1 MLLKDKVAIITGG
14 GRGIGRAIALR
25 YAKEGAKVVIAEIV
39 KENAEKV
46 AREIKDAGGEALALR
61 TDVSSE
67 KDTVEMARKTVD
79 HFGRIDVLVNN
90 AAIFYGL
97 PLKLFEEITV
107 EEWDRVMA
115 VNVKGVWLCS
125 KAVVSQ
131 MKAQRKGKIIN
142 LSSGTFL
149 AGFTLLCHYTA
160 SKGAVIGIARV
171 LANELGEFGINV
183 NAVSPAFTMSEAG
196 LRMAGENPGMKEGC
210 AQLQCFKRSCETDDL
225 MGTFVF
231 LASDDSDFVT
241 GQTLECDGGQVCW

>member
-1 MLLKDKVAIITGG
+1 MLLKDKVAIVTGG
-14 GRGIGRAIALR
+14 GRGIGRAVALR
-25 YAKEGAKVVIAEIV
+25 YAKEGARVVIAEIL

-46 AREIKDAGGEALALR
+46 VQEIKGAGGEALALR
-61 TDVSSE
+61 IDVTSE
-67 KDTVEMARKTVD
+67 QETVEMAKKTVD
-79 HFGRIDVLVNN
+79 HFGKIDILVNN

-97 PLKLFEEITV
+97 PLKTFDLITV
-107 EEWDRVMA
+107 EEWDRLMA
-115 VNVKGVWLCS
+115 VNVKGVWLCCKS
-125 KAVVSQ
+125 VISQ
-131 MKAQRKGKIIN
+131 MKSQKKGKIIN
-142 LSSGTFL
+142 LSSGTFI

-160 SKGAVIGIARV
+160 AKGAVVGITRV

-210 AQLQCFKRSCETDDL
+210 AQLQCLKRSCETDDL
-225 MGTFVF
+225 VGTFVF